1 MTLYMISENEH
12 DYIQIYESA
21 VATINKTPDHLDTQ
35 HKAVLALARAGSLSF
50 ALAEYK
56 RHGLDT
62 IRRHEDIMALGGRLS
77 KDLYLTSS
85 GDIALEHA
93 RNSAHKYEAAFN
105 DTKGYYSGVNAATM
119 ALMADMPI
127 EIVADRAKT
136 ILDSLPDSQTLT
148 PQNHYFIEATR
159 AECHLLLGNTTL
171 AQESLIAA
179 ISYDPLNYTA
189 HASTLK
195 QFHMILTK
203 RNAVADWLLPFK
215 PPKPM
220 HYAGTITLNLTDDEL
235 KALKGSVIDHIQK
248 NDIGF
253 GFGSLAAGSD
263 IIIAEALLSQ
273 GGKLHVM
280 LPCSEDSFLEHS
292 VRPIGENWVKRFK
305 ACIENASSVNIAT
318 RQAPW
323 PDYQINQLT
332 GQYAMGQ
339 AVLHSHYFSVEACQ
353 LLIWDKD
360 KKSSYTAVHAE
371 DWKKTEKTQIII
383 SPITSEPS
391 TQAKDKA
398 RDRAQEKAIYTF
410 VLKRSDKAETQH
422 FETIEHALKAVK
434 AYQEDDPQIY
444 MGLDVSISGSDSDT
458 ILNKILE
465 KGTPNSILM
474 SEIFASILGLYNAEN
489 LKTNFAGLIKLDK
502 DTHLRC
508 YSLNI

>member
-1 MTLYMISENEH
+1 MTLLMLSENEH

-21 VATINKTPDHLDTQ
+21 VAGLNKTPNDLDTQ
-35 HKAVLALARAGSLSF
+35 HKAVLALARAGSLKF

-56 RHGLDT
+56 RYGLDT

-93 RNSAHKYEAAFN
+93 RNSAHKYEAAFK
-105 DTKGYYSGVNAATM
+105 DTKGYYSGINAATM
-119 ALMADMPI
+119 ALIADMPMD
-127 EIVADRAKT
+127 IVADRAKT
-136 ILDSLPDSQTLT
+136 ILGILPDPQTLT

-189 HASTLK
+189 HATTLK

-220 HYAGTITLNLTDDEL
+220 HYAGTITLDLTANEL
-235 KALKGSVIDHIQK
+235 EALELSVIDHIQK

-273 GGKLHVM
+273 GGKLHII

-292 VRPIGENWVKRFK
+292 VQPFGGNWVKRFK
-305 ACIENASSVNIAT
+305 ACIENASSVNVAA
-318 RQAPW
+318 RQASW
-323 PDYQINQLT
+323 PQYQINRLT

-339 AVLHSHYFSVEACQ
+339 AVLHSRYFSVEACQ

-360 KKSSYTAVHAE
+360 KKSSYTAVHAA
-371 DWKKTEKTQIII
+371 DWKQTEKTQIII
-383 SPITSEPS
+383 SPSKSKPPV
-391 TQAKDKA
+391 QA
-398 RDRAQEKAIYTF
+398 RDTAKEKAIYSF
-410 VLKRSDKAETQH
+410 ILKRSDKAETQH
-422 FETIEHALKAVK
+422 FETVEQALKAVK
-434 AYQEDDPQIY
+434 VFREEDPQIY
-444 MGLDVSISGSDSDT
+444 MGLDVAIAGSDSNT
-458 ILNKILE
+458 TLTKILE

-474 SEIFASILGLYNAEN
+474 SEIFASILVLYDSEN
-489 LKTNFAGLIKLDK
+489 IKTNFAGFIKLDK